1 MMQACAFEILYQE
14 DQAKCIQKR
23 RERDRLRKQKS
34 RAKAAEITTPLGPAQ
49 ISKVYIAG
57 KVSSTEQ

>member
-34 RAKAAEITTPLGPAQ
+34 HAKAAEITTPLGPAQ
-49 ISKVYIAG
+49 ISKV
-57 KVSSTEQ
+57 